1 MPRNRTNAL
10 PGKVM
15 HTPSLHG
22 KVPTEATVAGHL
34 QKDFEAMARRRYQQP
49 KPKIVGRFWNIRVW
63 QDVICG
69 GVPTR
74 KLKRIKIAPDTMPER
89 EVRKIVADV
98 VAPLNQGLVT
108 VGAGVNFGGFIETI
122 YKPNYLPLL
131 AKPVQNCYLSLLKL
145 HLLPAFGRLSLR
157 DVSRAT
163 LQGYFANRA
172 GGVEYPTLIKIRDAM
187 SSVMRSAVDSEYI
200 LKNPM
205 EGMKL
210 PPDKR
215 KRGIKPTIT
224 PEQFHYLMGLV
235 AEPYRTMV
243 FTATFTGLRISEL
256 LALKWRCI
264 TDNGISVEER
274 YYRGDWSC
282 PKTDSSAATIQV
294 SAEVLNRI
302 HSLKTMTIEFKA
314 GCAVRRY
321 PAVKSCG
328 PDDLVF
334 QSPLSGKPMRDGNV
348 LRRHLKPAGRQLGIP
363 FLNWQ
368 CLRRS
373 YATWMIQAGVDPK
386 SAQAQMR
393 HSRSSTTM
401 DIYCQAVG
409 TGQTKA
415 VEQLSTFANQ
425 NLVTLLSQKTAPFS
439 GQVN

>member
-1 MPRNRTNAL
+1 MDHDPHFADRRPDGSL
-10 PGKVM
+10 PAANIGA
-15 HTPSLHG
+15 PS
-22 KVPTEATVAGHL
+22 EA
-34 QKDFEAMARRRYQQP
+34 ERMARRRFQQP
-49 KPKIVGRFWNIRVW
+49 KPKRAGRFWYIRIW
-63 QDVICG
+63 QDVLCG
-69 GVPTR
+69 GRPTR
-74 KLKRIKIAPDTMPER
+74 KLKRIKIAPDTVPER
-89 EVRKIVADV
+89 EVRKIAAEV

-131 AKPVQNCYLSLLKL
+131 ARPVQNCYLSLLKL
-145 HLLPAFGRLSLR
+145 HLLPAFGHLCLR

-163 LQGYFANRA
+163 LQGYFASRA
-172 GGVEYPTLIKIRDAM
+172 GGVEYPTLVKIRDAM
-187 SSVMRSAVDSEYI
+187 SSVMRSAVDSEYLI
-200 LKNPM
+200 KNPM
-205 EGMKL
+205 ADMKL

-224 PEQFHYLMGLV
+224 PEQFHWLMTII
-235 AEPYRTMV
+235 AEPYRTMI

-264 TDNGISVEER
+264 TDSGISVEER
-274 YYRGDWSC
+274 FYRGDWSC

-302 HSLKTMTIEFKA
+302 HNLKTMTIEFKA

-321 PAVKSCG
+321 PAVKSPG
-328 PDDLVF
+328 SDDLVF

-348 LRRHLKPAGRQLGIP
+348 LRRHLKPAGKTLGIP

-393 HSRSSTTM
+393 HSRASTTM
-401 DIYCQAVG
+401 DIYAQTVA
-409 TGQTKA
+409 TGQRRA

-425 NLVTLLSQKTAPFS
+425 KLVTVLSQKNAPFS
-439 GQVN
+439 EQVN